1 VITFWF
7 DFASTYSYIGAE
19 RMRALGAVPPAVS
32 WRPFLLGPI
41 FKEFGLTTSPFVTW
55 PVKGAY
61 MWRDL
66 ERLADRHGLAFR
78 KPDPFPQHS
87 VLAGRVATAHATA
100 PWLPDFACGV
110 FRAEFAEGRDIAD
123 PATLAAVLEDVGVDA
138 AGALAAARTDDAKAA
153 LRAATD
159 AAAARGLFG
168 APSFTVGDELFW
180 GQDRLDDALAWGGF
194 APSG

>member
-7 DFASTYSYIGAE
+7 EFASTYSYIAAE
-19 RMRALGAVPPAVS
+19 RMRARGAVPPAVT

-41 FKEFGLTTSPFVTW
+41 FKEQGLTTSPFVTW

-66 ERLADRHGLAFR
+66 ERLTARDGLPFR
-78 KPDPFPQHS
+78 RPAVFPQNS
-87 VLAGRVATAHATA
+87 VLAARVATAHAEA
-100 PWLPDFACGV
+100 PWFADFACGV
-110 FRAEFAEGRDIAD
+110 FRAEFGEGRDIALT
-123 PATLAAVLEDVGVDA
+123 ATVADVLDGLGVDA
-138 AGALAAARTDDAKAA
+138 DGALAAAEAPATKAA
-153 LRAATD
+153 LRAATAD
-159 AAAARGLFG
+159 AQAAGLFG

-194 APSG
+194 DR